1 MGRELSVVGGGVIG
15 LACALAATDAGWTTT
30 VYDAG
35 PSARAAHVAGGMLG
49 CLGEG
54 HPGEGRLLD
63 VSSQSAALWP
73 DFLSRLGDPA
83 VHTAT
88 DSILLAA
95 SSTDF
100 AYLDDQVAFVRDR
113 LPAASL
119 TRSTGSEL
127 RRTEPS
133 LGRGL
138 AGGYLAEGEGAVDNR
153 LLIDALAAAL
163 RTNGGH
169 IVDAVVDDPTELP
182 GDRVLIAA
190 GLGSAALARVAGAGI
205 PVHGE
210 KGEILR
216 LRRTRWSV
224 PPPTHV
230 IRGRRHG
237 RSVYL
242 VPRADG
248 VVVGATQYEAQGPDD
263 REPQAVG
270 VANLLADA
278 IAVMPGLSSYALA
291 EAAAG
296 IRPCSADGL
305 PVVQRTDDRLLVATG
320 HGRNGIALAPWTA
333 SRVIELLA

>member
-1 MGRELSVVGGGVIG
+1 MGRELSVVGGGVVG
-15 LACALAATDAGWTTT
+15 LACALAATDAGWSVT

-35 PSARAAHVAGGMLG
+35 PSTRAADVAGGMLG

-54 HPGEGRLLD
+54 HPGEDRLLD
-63 VSSQSAALWP
+63 VSSQSASLWP
-73 DFLSRLGDPA
+73 DFLARLGDPA
-83 VHTAT
+83 VRTAT
-88 DSILLAA
+88 DSVLIGA
-95 SSTDF
+95 SSTDL

-113 LPAASL
+113 LPAAAL
-119 TRSTGSEL
+119 TRSTASEL
-127 RRTEPS
+127 RRAEPA

-138 AGGYLAEGEGAVDNR
+138 VGGYLAEGEGAVDNR
-153 LLIDALAAAL
+153 LLIEALTEAL
-163 RTNGGH
+163 REGGAQ
-169 IVDAVVDDPTELP
+169 IVEAVVDDPTALP
-182 GDRVLIAA
+182 GEHVLIAA
-190 GLGSAALARVAGAGI
+190 GLGSAALAAVAGAPV

-224 PPPTHV
+224 PPPSHV

-237 RSVYL
+237 RPVYL

-263 REPQAVG
+263 RAPQAVG
-270 VANLLADA
+270 VADLLTDA
-278 IAVMPGLSSYALA
+278 IAVMPGLSSYELV
-291 EAAAG
+291 EVAAG

-305 PVVQRTDDRLLVATG
+305 PVVQRIDDRVLVATG

-333 SRVIELLA
+333 SRAMGLLA